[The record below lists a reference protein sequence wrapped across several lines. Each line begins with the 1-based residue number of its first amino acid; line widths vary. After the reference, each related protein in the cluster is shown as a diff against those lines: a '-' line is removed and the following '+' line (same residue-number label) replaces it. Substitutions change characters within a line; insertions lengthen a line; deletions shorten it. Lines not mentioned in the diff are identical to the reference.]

1 MREVVETG
9 IPPTKSP
16 LEWAVSADGV
26 LYTALIATKPDGS
39 LDAGDITAQTTRT
52 LDNLRQVVDAAGGT
66 MADVNQVLI
75 YLTDA
80 ADAPAMNAVYR
91 TYFDQPFPNR
101 ATVVISALLAPGAI
115 IEIVAYA
122 HIGKS
127 GSST

>member
-66 MADVNQVLI
+66 MADVNQGLI

-127 GSST
+127 G

>member
-127 GSST
+127 G

>member
-101 ATVVISALLAPGAI
+101 APVVISALLAPGAI

-127 GSST
+127 G

>member
-1 MREVVETG
+1 MREAVETG

-39 LDAGDITAQTTRT
+39 LETGDITAQATRT
-52 LDNLRQVVDAAGGT
+52 LDNLRQVVAAAGGT

-127 GSST
+127 G

>member
-39 LDAGDITAQTTRT
+39 LDAGDITAQPTRT

-127 GSST
+127 G